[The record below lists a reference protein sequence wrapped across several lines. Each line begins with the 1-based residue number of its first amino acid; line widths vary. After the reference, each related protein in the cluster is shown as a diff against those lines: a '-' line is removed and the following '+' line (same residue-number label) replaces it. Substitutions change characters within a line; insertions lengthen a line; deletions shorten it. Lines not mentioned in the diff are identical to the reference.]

1 MAGGRR
7 VDDRHRDL
15 ALVPIGDVP
24 AGLDL
29 PDDEPLLDALK
40 VVLEPVGH
48 QDGLAVGGFDEV
60 LQGIQ
65 LAVVQTEHPFVLPVH
80 RAIGHLGE
88 LVRQSRRVPGVHLFT
103 VQGEHQLRP
112 HGVIGLPFLFGEV
125 DLDLVDHAFRHIQIV
140 AGPHGDGDVG
150 DPLIDGV
157 LSSRQGLIGEHH
169 LSVSLVRLE
178 VGAAVPGDEPAQAS
192 AHVQHPELR
201 PQVHQPIGGGRAGQ
215 AHDALDAGPHLQ
227 QCAEPLGLV
236 AFEGGQLI
244 DDHHVIVER

>member
-125 DLDLVDHAFRHIQIV
+125 DLDLVDHAFRHI
-140 AGPHGDGDVG
+140 
-150 DPLIDGV
+150 
-157 LSSRQGLIGEHH
+157 
-169 LSVSLVRLE
+169 
-178 VGAAVPGDEPAQAS
+178 
-192 AHVQHPELR
+192 
-201 PQVHQPIGGGRAGQ
+201 
-215 AHDALDAGPHLQ
+215 
-227 QCAEPLGLV
+227 
-236 AFEGGQLI
+236 
-244 DDHHVIVER
+244 VIPP